1 MRTYDGLRNVLRENR
16 RTYLLLNVV
25 VYGVLIAMMI
35 VTPHVPGMREVGQ
48 ERREAFLNAPV
59 LSIVT
64 DAYASGDIMTTTLL
78 TFLANLLFAALL
90 TTTLPSLVIP
100 FFGVAATV
108 WRVVEIGM
116 WTAPATID
124 EGIAVLAVAPVFV
137 IEIQAYVLAALGS
150 VVLWRSTFEHR
161 RRGLPS
167 ALAGYRAGIGDN
179 LRLYPAIVV
188 LLLGIALIEAV
199 TYNLLY

>member
-48 ERREAFLNAPV
+48 GRREAFLNAPV

-64 DAYASGDIMTTTLL
+64 DAYASGDVMTTTLL

-90 TTTLPSLVIP
+90 TTTLPSLIIP

-150 VVLWRSTFEHR
+150 VILWRSTFEHR